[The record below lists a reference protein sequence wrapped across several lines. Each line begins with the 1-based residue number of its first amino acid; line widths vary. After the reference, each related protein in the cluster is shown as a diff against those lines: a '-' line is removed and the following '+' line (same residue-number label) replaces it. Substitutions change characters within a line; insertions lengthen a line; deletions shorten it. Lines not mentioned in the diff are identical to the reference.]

1 MKSRDR
7 WVNSRTSVYNLAY
20 HIIWCPKYRRK
31 VLVGEIEKEL
41 KRLLLLKAEELD
53 CQIESMEV
61 MPDHVHVFIKT
72 PPTIGV
78 HFLVQQLKGVTAREL
93 RKQFPSLKTRM
104 PNMWTRSYY
113 AESIGH
119 ISENTIKNYIEQQ
132 KNK

>member
-1 MKSRDR
+1 MKSKDR

-61 MPDHVHVFIKT
+61 MPDHVHVFIKN
-72 PPTIGV
+72 
-78 HFLVQQLKGVTAREL
+78 TANNRSA
-93 RKQFPSLKTRM
+93 FPCATVK
-104 PNMWTRSYY
+104 RS
-113 AESIGH
+113 
-119 ISENTIKNYIEQQ
+119 NC
-132 KNK
+132 

>member
-1 MKSRDR
+1 MKSKDR

-41 KRLLLLKAEELD
+41 KRLLLLKAEELN

-78 HFLVQQLKGVTAREL
+78 HFLCN
-93 RKQFPSLKTRM
+93 S
-104 PNMWTRSYY
+104 
-113 AESIGH
+113 
-119 ISENTIKNYIEQQ
+119 
-132 KNK
+132 